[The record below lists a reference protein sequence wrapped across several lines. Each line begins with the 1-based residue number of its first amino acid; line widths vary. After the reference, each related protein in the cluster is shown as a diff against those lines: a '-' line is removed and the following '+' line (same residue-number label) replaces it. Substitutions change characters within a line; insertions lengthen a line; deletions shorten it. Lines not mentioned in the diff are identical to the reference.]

1 MNADENTKPTNMT
14 AQIAGGPATATG
26 LRKDS
31 EPPNLELPNG
41 RFAGREAFQQLVR
54 DALACAARD
63 GWHDIILSDAT
74 FEEWPLR
81 ERAVVDSLQAWS
93 KTGRRLTLLATR
105 FDGIERNQP
114 RFAAWRKTWSH
125 IIECR
130 QCRTADPL
138 DFPSAIWSRVWVM
151 QRLDLARCTGV
162 SGNEPDRR
170 VSLRE
175 SLDEKLRASSTGFPA
190 STLGL

>member
-1 MNADENTKPTNMT
+1 MSADESTKENTKPKD
-14 AQIAGGPATATG
+14 ASG
-26 LRKDS
+26 LV
-31 EPPNLELPNG
+31 ENFELPNG

-54 DALACAARD
+54 DALVCAARD
-63 GWHDIILSDAT
+63 GWQEIILSDAT
-74 FEEWPLR
+74 FEAWPLR
-81 ERAVVDSLQAWS
+81 ERAVVDALQNWS

-138 DFPSAIWSRVWVM
+138 DFPSAIWSRNWVM
-151 QRLDLARCTGV
+151 QRLDLARSTGV

-175 SLDEKLRASSTGFPA
+175 MLDEKLRASSAGFPA